1 MRIVRTVSAS
11 VVLMGSITALYL
23 LYLERGSSSSQKN
36 PGVVTVIG
44 TRSSMISNA
53 KDDRAL
59 NPILEKKSDTLDAS
73 ERRTLMYAIKTIDD
87 PFSNA
92 Q

>member
-1 MRIVRTVSAS
+1 
-11 VVLMGSITALYL
+11 
-23 LYLERGSSSSQKN
+23 
-36 PGVVTVIG
+36 
-44 TRSSMISNA
+44 MIFNA